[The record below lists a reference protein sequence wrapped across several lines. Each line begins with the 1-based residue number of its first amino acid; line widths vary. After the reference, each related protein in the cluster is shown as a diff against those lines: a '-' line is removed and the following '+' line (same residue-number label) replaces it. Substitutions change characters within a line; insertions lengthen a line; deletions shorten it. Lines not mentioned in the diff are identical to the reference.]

1 VEGRKGR
8 FQKFSKLPGSTGK
21 AIRQASKLGKWTP
34 PHKTKIFPVR
44 RFYRHR
50 VKGILEVDGGHV
62 TVFFSERDDCVE
74 GVHLK
79 MGFAGV
85 LIEFL

>member
-21 AIRQASKLGKWTP
+21 AIRQASELEKYIP

-44 RFYRHR
+44 RFYRHSII
-50 VKGILEVDGGHV
+50 GILEVDGGHV
-62 TVFFSERDDCVE
+62 TIFFNELDDCVE

-85 LIEFL
+85 